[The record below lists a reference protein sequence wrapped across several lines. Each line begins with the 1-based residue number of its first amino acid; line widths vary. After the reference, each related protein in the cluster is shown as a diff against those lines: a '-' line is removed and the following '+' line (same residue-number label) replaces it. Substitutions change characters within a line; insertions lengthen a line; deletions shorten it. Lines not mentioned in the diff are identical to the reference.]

1 MREAILPI
9 GNRMKTWPTT
19 SLHPLILSRNN
30 SPWPYHWGSLPVQG
44 HRWENLPPLS
54 PNAHVHISVFPI
66 RMRHW
71 LGLHLIHIH
80 TKTICLLLWKLQSM
94 QHRACKGAT
103 DLSDFRGIFTCYK
116 AGGCSN
122 PGRLKIRIRRKD
134 DTLFTAIFNHCKKQG
149 INPLQTLKAIK
160 QWVGQVTLKKN
171 NCLHKVCSWL
181 IMVKQT
187 KKKRDRGR
195 LQATFWN
202 FLLLVST
209 VKHEENQVE
218 AFVFRGSLAPQW
230 GTLV

>member
-1 MREAILPI
+1 MASRVREAILPT
-9 GNRMKTWPTT
+9 GNRTKTWPTT

-80 TKTICLLLWKLQSM
+80 TKTICLLLWKLESM
-94 QHRACKGAT
+94 QHRACKRAT

-134 DTLFTAIFNHCKKQG
+134 DTLFTAIFKHWKKQG

-160 QWVGQVTLKKN
+160 QTPIVMLSIKN
-171 NCLHKVCSWL
+171 TGVKYYPKVYNSNVHIRPWAAAFPDL
-181 IMVKQT
+181 WSIWRKIYR
-187 KKKRDRGR
+187 KY
-195 LQATFWN
+195 N
-202 FLLLVST
+202 IFLLRT
-209 VKHEENQVE
+209 I
-218 AFVFRGSLAPQW
+218 
-230 GTLV
+230 